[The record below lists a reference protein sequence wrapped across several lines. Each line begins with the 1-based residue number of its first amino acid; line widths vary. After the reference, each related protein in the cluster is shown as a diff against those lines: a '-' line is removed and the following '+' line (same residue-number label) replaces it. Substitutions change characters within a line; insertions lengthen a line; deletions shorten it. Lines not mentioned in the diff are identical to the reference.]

1 MNPCPFTRPFHGNKL
16 FLWTKIPLLG
26 NTLQF
31 YPEYVANYNVICS
44 LVLLPRLVVMAT
56 INNQSQDDTRRREIA
71 LELMEAY
78 VSLTCCCILFITLEK
93 LLLEFFRSISSIFPS
108 CILGYYLKLVTS
120 PQLDLISLHMPIVVV
135 KLILLIH
142 VGDELSARSWL
153 WSEF

>member
-1 MNPCPFTRPFHGNKL
+1 MKEIFNPGGRWQNFESVSFLASISRVHFTRSFHGNKL
-16 FLWTKIPLLG
+16 FLCTKIPLLG

-44 LVLLPRLVVMAT
+44 PVLLPRLVVMAT

-93 LLLEFFRSISSIFPS
+93 LLLEFFGRLVPS
-108 CILGYYLKLVTS
+108 FRHVFWVIIWSWSRVHNFILFLCIC
-120 PQLDLISLHMPIVVV
+120 Q
-135 KLILLIH
+135 
-142 VGDELSARSWL
+142 
-153 WSEF
+153 